1 MAIHSSNL
9 AWEILWTRSS
19 VGYSPWGRKE
29 LDTTLLLSTHVL
41 LPQTT
46 FTQSFSLSANGYS
59 SSPSAH
65 SVLSQPTS
73 SSPEKSLNI
82 QTLKPVHHWH
92 FITCPIPVMAT
103 QLAPQRF
110 PLPILQSGPHRAP
123 KPSLCSPRGIRVP
136 PRSTLSSSQSHCPQY
151 RHLPTLPPPL
161 TSSAVPPSS
170 PCCSRQ
176 ATLFHLGPVMSSF
189 LCLECSHKT
198 PTWLTA
204 SQPSKLY
211 SCHLFIIS
219 HPEFKTEP

>member
-1 MAIHSSNL
+1 MPCAKWQSILVFLPGKSYGPG
-9 AWEILWTRSS
+9 AWWATGHG
-19 VGYSPWGRKE
+19 VAKK

-73 SSPEKSLNI
+73 SSPEKSPNI

-103 QLAPQRF
+103 QLAPQWF
-110 PLPILQSGPHRAP
+110 PLPILQSGPHTAP
-123 KPSLCSPRGIRVP
+123 EPSLCSPRGIRVP

-151 RHLPTLPPPL
+151 RHLPTSFPHSLRLLFHPHL
-161 TSSAVPPSS
+161 LAVPNKP
-170 PCCSRQ
+170 
-176 ATLFHLGPVMSSF
+176 LFSTRGL
-189 LCLECSHKT
+189 
-198 PTWLTA
+198 
-204 SQPSKLY
+204 
-211 SCHLFIIS
+211 
-219 HPEFKTEP
+219 

>member
-1 MAIHSSNL
+1 MYFFRKPPSPKAFPCQLTATL
-9 AWEILWTRSS
+9 AL
-19 VGYSPWGRKE
+19 
-29 LDTTLLLSTHVL
+29 H
-41 LPQTT
+41 Q
-46 FTQSFSLSANGYS
+46 
-59 SSPSAH
+59 
-65 SVLSQPTS
+65 VLSQPTS

-151 RHLPTLPPPL
+151 RHLPTSSPPL

-189 LCLECSHKT
+189 LCLECSRKT

>member
-1 MAIHSSNL
+1 M
-9 AWEILWTRSS
+9 
-19 VGYSPWGRKE
+19 GYSPWGRKE

-123 KPSLCSPRGIRVP
+123 KPSCAAHVGSGCLLDPHSPAVSPTAPSTDTFLPFP
-136 PRSTLSSSQSHCPQY
+136 PHSL
-151 RHLPTLPPPL
+151 HLLFHPHLL
-161 TSSAVPPSS
+161 AVPDKP
-170 PCCSRQ
+170 
-176 ATLFHLGPVMSSF
+176 LFS
-189 LCLECSHKT
+189 
-198 PTWLTA
+198 TWGL
-204 SQPSKLY
+204 
-211 SCHLFIIS
+211 
-219 HPEFKTEP
+219 

>member
-1 MAIHSSNL
+1 MAIHSSIL
-9 AWEILWTRSS
+9 AWEILWTRSL
-19 VGYSPWGRKE
+19 VGYRPWGRKE

-73 SSPEKSLNI
+73 SSPEKSPNI

-103 QLAPQRF
+103 QLAPQWF
-110 PLPILQSGPHRAP
+110 PLPILQSGPHTAP
-123 KPSLCSPRGIRVP
+123 EPSLCSPRGIRVP

-151 RHLPTLPPPL
+151 RHLPTSFPHSLRL
-161 TSSAVPPSS
+161 
-170 PCCSRQ
+170 
-176 ATLFHLGPVMSSF
+176 LFHPHLLAGPN
-189 LCLECSHKT
+189 K
-198 PTWLTA
+198 P
-204 SQPSKLY
+204 
-211 SCHLFIIS
+211 LFS
-219 HPEFKTEP
+219 TRGL